1 MQVLAQ
7 IGDEL
12 SGLRAVG
19 FSFGFRA
26 ELGGLTVS
34 AGRSS
39 RICLLTT
46 TMKT

>member
-19 FSFGFRA
+19 FRFGFRV

-34 AGRSS
+34 ARRSS
-39 RICLLTT
+39 KIRLLTT